1 MTSPHRVIVDALM
14 ARLIA
19 GVPALATAER
29 YLEEPVRHSPNGT
42 HIAIWFEA
50 DEVLD
55 QYNTTGDI
63 AVSDLYAI
71 RYWQPARERAR
82 KIVDEVAAST
92 IEGTMDAVRAVIM
105 ANQEGIGSSYDTRY
119 AGGRKFIGQDD
130 GAPKGGMVAG
140 FEMAVRCR
148 RAIVYT

>member
-1 MTSPHRVIVDALM
+1 M
-14 ARLIA
+14 AKMVA
-19 GVPALATAER
+19 GVSQLSASTQ
-29 YLEEPVRHSPNGT
+29 YLEEPVHHPPNGT
-42 HIAIWFEA
+42 HIAIWFEG

-82 KIVDEVAAST
+82 KVVDESAAADIET
-92 IEGTMDAVRAVIM
+92 IMNAVRAVIM
-105 ANQEGIGSSYDTRY
+105 ANQEGVGTSYDTRY

-130 GAPKGGMVAG
+130 GAPKGGLVAG
-140 FEMAVRCR
+140 FEMAVRAR